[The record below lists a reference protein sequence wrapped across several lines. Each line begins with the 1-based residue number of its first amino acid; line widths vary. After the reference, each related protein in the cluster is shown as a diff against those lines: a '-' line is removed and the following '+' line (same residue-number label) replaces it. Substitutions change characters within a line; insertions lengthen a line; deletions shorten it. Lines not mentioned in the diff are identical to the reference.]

1 MLKWSGEG
9 ISKQATLSKRE
20 NDIIRRVKME
30 SKILKKVEYTRVN
43 GACTAA
49 SERIIRETALTIRI
63 NGQHFATAMLMATM
77 EKEFVIGH
85 LYAQGLITGAGDIAS
100 ITVKNNIAEVT
111 LSGVKA
117 KTGTPKIDS
126 GLKVRRE
133 DIFACVRAIL
143 KSEVFTETEA
153 VHSAG
158 LFLDGKEIICI
169 AEDLGRHH
177 ALDKVI
183 GYGLLNNI
191 DFSRT
196 LATSTGR
203 QPSEMIH
210 KCRHAGIPIIATK
223 GVPTTLAVEIAEKE
237 GITIAG
243 LVRGNTMIVYS
254 HPERI
259 E

>member
-1 MLKWSGEG
+1 M
-9 ISKQATLSKRE
+9 
-20 NDIIRRVKME
+20 ND
-30 SKILKKVEYTRVN
+30 KILKKVEYLRVN
-43 GACTAA
+43 GGCTAS
-49 SERIIRETALTIRI
+49 SERIVRETALEIHIDGR
-63 NGQHFATAMLMATM
+63 HFVTAMLMAAM

-85 LYAQGLITGAGDIAS
+85 LFAQGIITGAADIAS
-100 ITVKNNIAEVT
+100 IIVKNNIAEVT
-111 LSGVKA
+111 LSGIK
-117 KTGTPKIDS
+117 KKSTPRLVNSD
-126 GLKVRRE
+126 LKVRQG
-133 DIFACVRAIL
+133 DIFDCVRAIL
-143 KSEVFTETEA
+143 RSGVFTETEA

-158 LFLDGKEIICI
+158 LFLKGKDAVCI

-183 GYGLLNNI
+183 GYGLLHDI

-196 LATSTGR
+196 LAASTGR
-203 QPSEMIH
+203 QPSEMIY
-210 KCRHAGIPIIATK
+210 KCCHANIPIIATK
-223 GVPTTLAVEIAEKE
+223 GVPTTLAVEIAEKA